1 MNIRSNERMSDVY
14 HRAPTESGSDGV
26 SFEQVFGM
34 IVDPGYGRRATVVMG
49 GPGTSA
55 DPP

>member
-1 MNIRSNERMSDVY
+1 MNIRSNERMFDVY

-55 DPP
+55 DAP